1 MHSPLREM
9 TIFCLIPWTKLE
21 KLKDWRRP
29 MEAKTRVCIGVC
41 TIKRPAML
49 LRCLRSLAAQ
59 EGAEGLDVHI
69 LVVDNDAAASAE
81 AVVREA
87 APDCSF
93 PIHYHHEPRRGIP
106 MARNRVLEEALAL
119 NAEWLAFIDDD
130 QTARPTWLARHLLV
144 ASRDEADV
152 IAPRVIV
159 TFPDPPP
166 FWCIPRPQDLND
178 YIEDGP
184 LEGRRLHVT
193 ATNGVMLS
201 AKLFRA
207 DGMGLRFKESLALG
221 GGEDGDFFESA
232 HRLGAV
238 LVASRLPV
246 VTEESHPARSSYW
259 RYSLRGFSYGGSY
272 THRYRMKHGLWPAVK
287 RYSGVSA
294 VRALR
299 GAGQLLIAPVF
310 VPFAMNRFKFTAL
323 EGGRNIAWAA
333 GAIGSLFSLQYEFY
347 RQIDGN

>member
-1 MHSPLREM
+1 MN
-9 TIFCLIPWTKLE
+9 
-21 KLKDWRRP
+21 
-29 MEAKTRVCIGVC
+29 AKTRVCIGVC

-49 LRCLRSLAAQ
+49 KRCLQSLSAQ
-59 EGAEGLDVHI
+59 ERAEELDVHI
-69 LVVDNDAAASAE
+69 LVVDNDAVPSAE
-81 AVVREA
+81 TVVREA
-87 APDCSF
+87 APHCPF

-106 MARNRVLEEALAL
+106 MARNRVIEEAVAL
-119 NAEWLAFIDDD
+119 DTEWLAFIDDD
-130 QTARPTWLARHLLV
+130 QTAWPTWLTRHLFV
-144 ASRDEADV
+144 AGRDKADV
-152 IAPRVIV
+152 VAPRVVV

-166 FWCIPRPQDLND
+166 FWCVPRPQDLSD
-178 YIEDGP
+178 GGEDGP
-184 LEGRRLHVT
+184 VEGRQLRVT

-201 AKLFRA
+201 AKLIRA
-207 DGMGLRFKESLALG
+207 DGFGLRFKESLALG
-221 GGEDGDFFESA
+221 GGEDGEFFETA
-232 HRLGAV
+232 HRRGAV

-272 THRYRMKHGLWPAVK
+272 AHRYRMKHGLWPTVK

-299 GAGQLLIAPVF
+299 GTGQLLIAPIF